1 MADTTMTIVGNLTAD
16 PELKFTP
23 NGFAVVELTIAATP
37 RTFDRNTNEWKD
49 GETLFLRASAW
60 RDFAQN
66 IATSL
71 TKGTRVVATG
81 KLRQRNFET
90 KEGERRSVIELDLDE
105 IGPSLK
111 YAKAQVTRATS
122 GGDFRSSQPVAA
134 AEDAWAPSAPAAP
147 AAGSQGSGDQWNNPG
162 VYSGEEPPF

>member
-1 MADTTMTIVGNLTAD
+1 MTIVGNLTAD

-37 RTFDRNTNEWKD
+37 RVPDRNTNEWKD

-71 TKGTRVVATG
+71 TKGTRVIATG

-90 KEGERRSVIELDLDE
+90 KEGERRSIIELDLDE

-111 YAKAQVTRATS
+111 YAKAQVTRVTS
-122 GGDFRSSQPVAA
+122 GGDFRASKPVAA

-147 AAGSQGSGDQWNNPG
+147 VADASGGASGDQWNNPG